1 MEAVMDPDSLRDLR
15 IEKLIRLYQV
25 PLLRLC
31 YVQLWDKALAEDAVQ
46 ESNQSFQVCHFSVSL
61 SYGSDH

>member
-1 MEAVMDPDSLRDLR
+1 MEAVMDPDSRRDQT
-15 IEKLIRLYQV
+15 IERLITEYQTS
-25 PLLRLC
+25 LLRLC
-31 YVQLWDKALAEDAVQ
+31 YIRLKDKALAEDAVQ